1 MANARPHILVVED
14 DPDFADFLHNLLE
27 RQDFQVARVS
37 AAPAALR
44 LLAAQEI
51 DLVITDVVMPDMDG
65 IEFLR
70 SFPPNARG
78 MPVIAVTGSPL
89 NAGGT
94 LSRVMRALGAV
105 QVLAKPIAAA
115 DLVAAVHGALA
126 VRTAG
131 RAGRNSLNQTA

>member
-27 RQDFQVARVS
+27 RQDFRVAHAS
-37 AAPAALR
+37 AAPAALK

-105 QVLAKPIAAA
+105 QVLAKPITAA